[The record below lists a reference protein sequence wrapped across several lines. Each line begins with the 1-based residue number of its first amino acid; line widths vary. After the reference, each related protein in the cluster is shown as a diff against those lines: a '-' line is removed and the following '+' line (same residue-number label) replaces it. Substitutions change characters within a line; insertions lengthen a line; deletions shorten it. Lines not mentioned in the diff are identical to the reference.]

1 MTEIPGVLSNPFK
14 GPRKLG
20 SMGKVSPHLAPAL
33 PQPQLRIVDESF
45 TDLPNG
51 RQGQLLV
58 STPTLLHGYHG
69 DPQRSQAA
77 FHAGWF
83 ITGALVWPDADA
95 LSCLLPRPTATL
107 RCRPHTT
114 PPPPPTATPP

>member
-20 SMGKVSPHLAPAL
+20 SMGKVSPHLAPEL
-33 PQPQLRIVDESF
+33 PQPQLRIVDESL

-58 STPTLLHGYHG
+58 STPTAMQGYYG
-69 DPQRSQAA
+69 DPQRSTDA
-77 FHAGWF
+77 FHEGWF
-83 ITGALVWPDADA
+83 ITTYVVWRAADDFYWFVTSQMA
-95 LSCLLPRPTATL
+95 F
-107 RCRPHTT
+107 T
-114 PPPPPTATPP
+114 PFRG